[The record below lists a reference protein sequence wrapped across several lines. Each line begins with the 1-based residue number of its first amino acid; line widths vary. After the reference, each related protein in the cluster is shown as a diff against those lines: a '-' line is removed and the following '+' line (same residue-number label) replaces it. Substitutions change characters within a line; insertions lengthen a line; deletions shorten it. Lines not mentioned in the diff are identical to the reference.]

1 MAGKREQSLSLTM
14 EGWVRFR
21 VQREPASWRRYLPL
35 SQGLTDTFR
44 TTAFLDSH
52 LLSYTRTHTLTHS
65 LTHSLTHAHIHTAFT
80 AFLPMLH
87 MDPGLSLLWTRPG
100 FGRSSKHESRHH
112 RSIGSK
118 VGCALVKLFPNRAH
132 FKKTAKIQTTV
143 TPMLPFLP
151 CLSRCDPLAT
161 GKRAPSCAA

>member
-21 VQREPASWRRYLPL
+21 VQREPASWRRYTSFARSNGYFP
-35 SQGLTDTFR
+35 

-65 LTHSLTHAHIHTAFT
+65 HIHTVFT

-87 MDPGLSLLWTRPG
+87 MDPGLSLLWTRTG

-118 VGCALVKLFPNRAH
+118 VGCALVKLFPNRAY